1 MTARLVARRFIVSGK
16 VQGVFFRATTARMA
30 EQLGVRGWARNLADG
45 SVEVLALGN
54 AESLET
60 LTGWLRKGPPHA
72 RVNNVTEQEEDVAR
86 YADVRD
92 FRSG

>member
-1 MTARLVARRFIVSGK
+1 MTARLVARRFVVSGK

-30 EQLGVRGWARNLADG
+30 EQLGVRGWARNRADG

-54 AESLET
+54 AESLEA
-60 LTGWLRKGPPHA
+60 LTAWLRKGPPLA
-72 RVNNVTEQEEDVAR
+72 QVNNVTEQEEDAAR

-92 FRSG
+92 FRSA